1 MSKKRKIKNPDSL
14 PKLFDKDCQPLTSY
28 KTTVL
33 LIDDQPMVA
42 EAVRRALEDEADID
56 FHYCPDPTKAIK
68 IANKIQP
75 TIILQD
81 LMMPEVNGLMMVKF
95 FRVNQQTA
103 EVPIII
109 LSTKEEP
116 ETKSE
121 TFAAGVND
129 YLVKLPDKIELI
141 ARIRY
146 HSKAYINQKQKEE
159 AFLALKESQRQ
170 LHEAN
175 LALEKLS
182 SLDGLTNIAN
192 RRNFDHIL
200 RQEWN
205 RSMRSFCPISLIML
219 DIDFFKLYNDTYGHQ
234 GGDETLKIVADILK
248 DMENRPGDLAA
259 RYGGEEFTIILP
271 ETDISGVSEIAYSIL
286 DRVRAKKI
294 KHASSTICDILTV
307 SIGTAT
313 MVPPIKSQPDIL
325 IAVADKALY
334 QAKNNGRNQVVI
346 SPFTQNNDVEN
357 AH

>member
-1 MSKKRKIKNPDSL
+1 MTKPRKTNKSDNQH
-14 PKLFDKDCQPLTSY
+14 KLFDKNCQPLKSY

-42 EAVRRALEDEADID
+42 EAVRRALQDEADID
-56 FHYCPDPTKAIK
+56 FHYCADPTKAIK
-68 IANKIQP
+68 IANKIHP

-81 LMMPEVNGLMMVKF
+81 LIMPEVNGLMMVKF
-95 FRVNQQTA
+95 FRVNRQTI

-109 LSTKEEP
+109 LSTKEEA
-116 ETKSE
+116 EVKSE
-121 TFAAGVND
+121 TFAAGAND

-146 HSKAYINQKQKEE
+146 HSRAYINQKQKEE
-159 AFLALKESQRQ
+159 AFLALQESQRQ

-192 RRNFDHIL
+192 RRKFDHTL

-205 RSMRSFCPISLIML
+205 RAMRNFCPISLIML

-234 GGDETLKIVADILK
+234 GGDEALKTIATILK

-259 RYGGEEFTIILP
+259 RYGGEEFAIILP
-271 ETDISGVSEIAYSIL
+271 ETDPTGVSEVAYTIL
-286 DRVRAKKI
+286 DRVRAQGIRHKR
-294 KHASSTICDILTV
+294 SSISDILTV

-313 MVPPIKSQPDIL
+313 MTSPRNSQPDIL
-325 IAVADKALY
+325 ISIADQALY

-346 SPFTQNNDVEN
+346 SPYKQHDKP
-357 AH
+357 

>member
-1 MSKKRKIKNPDSL
+1 MTKPRKTNKSDNQH
-14 PKLFDKDCQPLTSY
+14 KLFDKNCQPLKSY

-33 LIDDQPMVA
+33 LIDDQPIVA
-42 EAVRRALEDEADID
+42 EAVRRALQDEVDID
-56 FHYCPDPTKAIK
+56 FHYCADPTKAIK

-81 LMMPEVNGLMMVKF
+81 LIMPEVNGLMMVKF
-95 FRVNQQTA
+95 FRVNRQTA

-109 LSTKEEP
+109 LSTKEEA
-116 ETKSE
+116 EVKSE

-146 HSKAYINQKQKEE
+146 HSRAYINQKQKEE
-159 AFLALKESQRQ
+159 AFLALQESQRQ

-192 RRNFDHIL
+192 RRKFDHTL

-205 RSMRSFCPISLIML
+205 RAMRNFCPISLIML

-234 GGDETLKIVADILK
+234 GGDETLKIIATILK

-259 RYGGEEFTIILP
+259 RYGGEEFAIILP
-271 ETDISGVSEIAYSIL
+271 ETDPTGVSEVAYAIL
-286 DRVRAKKI
+286 DRVRAQGIRHKK
-294 KHASSTICDILTV
+294 SSISDMLTV

-313 MVPPIKSQPDIL
+313 MTPPRNSQPDIL
-325 IAVADKALY
+325 ISIADQALY
-334 QAKNNGRNQVVI
+334 KAKHNGRNQVVI
-346 SPFTQNNDVEN
+346 SPYKQHERQE
-357 AH
+357 

>member
-1 MSKKRKIKNPDSL
+1 
-14 PKLFDKDCQPLTSY
+14 
-28 KTTVL
+28 
-33 LIDDQPMVA
+33 MVA
-42 EAVRRALEDEADID
+42 EAVRRALADEADID
-56 FHYCPDPTKAIK
+56 FHYCADPTKAIK
-68 IANKIQP
+68 VANKIQP

-81 LMMPEVNGLMMVKF
+81 LIMPEVNGLMMVKF

-116 ETKSE
+116 EIKRE

-141 ARIRY
+141 ARVRY
-146 HSKAYINQKQKEE
+146 HSLAYINQKQKEE
-159 AFLALKESQRQ
+159 AFLALQESQRQ

-192 RRNFDHIL
+192 RRKFDHIL

-205 RSMRSFCPISLIML
+205 RAMRNSCPISLIML

-234 GGDETLKIVADILK
+234 GGDEALKEVAAILK
-248 DMENRPGDLAA
+248 DTENRPGDLAA
-259 RYGGEEFTIILP
+259 RYGGEEFAIVLP
-271 ETDISGVSEIAYSIL
+271 ETDTSGVSEVAYSIL
-286 DRVRAKKI
+286 DRVRAKNI
-294 KHASSTICDILTV
+294 RHASSSICDILTV

-313 MVPPIKSQPDIL
+313 MTSSQNTQPDVL

-334 QAKNNGRNQVVI
+334 QAKHNGRNQVVI
-346 SPFTQNNDVEN
+346 SPVQV
-357 AH
+357 A